1 LDFTGHIYFY
11 GEEEKREKR
20 RREGRGK
27 GKGEEEGGE
36 AERGKEMGELER
48 IRKGREGQP
57 LNSHFWLRH
66 CLHER
71 PYPLNILDWMA

>member
-1 LDFTGHIYFY
+1 
-11 GEEEKREKR
+11 
-20 RREGRGK
+20 
-27 GKGEEEGGE
+27 
-36 AERGKEMGELER
+36 MGELER